1 MQIYLR
7 NSNTGIT
14 VKKQTLH
21 TVYDLS
27 NLLELMD
34 PIEGRVQRAGVQS
47 EDYLT
52 VRKPNQSTLKEIN
65 SEYSLEDWRWNSNTL
80 ATWCKELTHWKRPW
94 CWERLKAGGEGDDRE
109 QDGWMASP
117 TRWTWV
123 WASSRSWWWTEKPGV
138 LQSMGL
144 QRVRHNW
151 VTEQQ
156 QTTPGKVDKVRPVV
170 LAWAKYIL
178 LQLKSFPCSTWRI

>member
-1 MQIYLR
+1 MVLTFEFMQIYLR

-34 PIEGRVQRAGVQS
+34 LIEGRVQRAGVQS

-65 SEYSLEDWRWNSNTL
+65 SEYSLED
-80 ATWCKELTHWKRPW
+80 
-94 CWERLKAGGEGDDRE
+94 
-109 QDGWMASP
+109 
-117 TRWTWV
+117 
-123 WASSRSWWWTEKPGV
+123 
-138 LQSMGL
+138 
-144 QRVRHNW
+144 
-151 VTEQQ
+151 
-156 QTTPGKVDKVRPVV
+156 
-170 LAWAKYIL
+170 
-178 LQLKSFPCSTWRI
+178 